1 MFRLGVGRSQVQILS
16 PRCEDPAKRITAQM
30 WNGRGA
36 SRGASVRVS
45 GVEDRVVEPFRTTC
59 DHPVTCTRRSFA
71 PCLRYVRPPAC
82 SVALL
87 AGPSRLKRRAGKA
100 GLLAVE
106 RCRSDLEPIPPRQMP
121 ASRHKRARVDAA
133 SRRSLLVPKRDP
145 ARARRGCPHL
155 SDSGSR
161 RLPIDRCGARR
172 VGLRGSPS
180 VSWTRAAAGTL
191 RRRRLRHVA
200 HRAIR

>member
-1 MFRLGVGRSQVQILS
+1 MRRPCKAYYRADVERAGCLAGVQ
-16 PRCEDPAKRITAQM
+16 
-30 WNGRGA
+30 
-36 SRGASVRVS
+36 SVRVS
-45 GVEDRVVEPFRTTC
+45 GVEDRVVEPFRTTY
-59 DHPVTCTRRSFA
+59 DHPVTCTRRSFPAFGTSSRPVLGRA
-71 PCLRYVRPPAC
+71 PGRSVTFEEAC
-82 SVALL
+82 REGRALGRREMRG
-87 AGPSRLKRRAGKA
+87 ATWSRSR
-100 GLLAVE
+100 
-106 RCRSDLEPIPPRQMP
+106 RQMP